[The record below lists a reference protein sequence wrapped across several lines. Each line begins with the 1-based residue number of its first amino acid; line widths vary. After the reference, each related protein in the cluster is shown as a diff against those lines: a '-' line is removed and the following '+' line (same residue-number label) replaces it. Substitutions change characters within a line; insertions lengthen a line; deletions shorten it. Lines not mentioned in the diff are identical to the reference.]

1 MANVFKTV
9 LTYQLDGSNRDFNIP
24 FEYLARKFVVVTLI
38 GVDRKVLTIN
48 TDYRF
53 ATRTTISLTKAWGP
67 SDGYTTIELR
77 RVTSTTDRLVDFTDG
92 SILRAYDLNVAQIQ
106 TMHVAEE
113 ARDLTADTIGVNNDG
128 HLDARGRRIVNLAN
142 AIDDR
147 DAVPLGQLKT
157 MDKNSWQ
164 ARNDALRFRNEAETF
179 RNQAEGFKNE
189 SSTYA
194 TDTKQWR
201 DDAKGLRDEAE
212 KLKNT
217 AGQYAD
223 AAGSSAGNAKDSE
236 DEARRIVSSIRE
248 AGLIGYITRSSFE
261 KGFNVTLWNEV
272 LLWEEDGYYYRWDGA
287 LPKTVPAGST
297 PDSNWTNVGKLNGLD
312 EHSPENFGAIPNDP
326 SFDCLPAI
334 KLAIATGTLN
344 LNGDSTYHVTDE
356 VVIPSYLRGNLN
368 GATIKA
374 IGPTWPALK
383 AVVRVSK
390 FPIGTPTV
398 DVANTENQVRGLRLI
413 GSLNIDCADIASY
426 GFYARLMCAE
436 SEMGSIYAYNANR
449 YGIVMFA
456 CWYFQMGTLHANNCA
471 RGMALGYS
479 TEGEQG
485 DTYVNATHFPHISA
499 WGTDKSTGLG
509 YDPITDDASKYTIG
523 AGIIL
528 GRGLSTS
535 VGVLCSENTSG
546 AGVVTMDPA
555 AWDIGV
561 MYCEGNSKDFTQVG
575 EPKVSLLSA
584 KANSESHTLT
594 ISTLHLSAGCGILT
608 RSKQERVFIRSLY
621 RFDNSRTFHS
631 YCTEDTVEV
640 GSSNYYVL
648 NGHNGNAP
656 AALIKAP
663 INVDFARSGLTLS
676 EWTDTIIGH
685 FAGSTSEQQLYV
697 KLPASPNGLVL
708 QIDSEDG
715 TEHIAVSGTDFKA
728 SLIKKRLPSKLYE
741 IRIGEVSTVPV
752 ANCSVLVRSKKGDW
766 YYW

>member
-1 MANVFKTV
+1 MSTITQFPSGNTRYRIEF
-9 LTYQLDGSNRDFNIP
+9 D
-24 FEYLARKFVVVTLI
+24 YLARTFVVVTL
-38 GVDRKVLTIN
+38 VNSSNPAMNRVLEVGR
-48 TDYRF
+48 DYRF
-53 ATRTTISLTKAWGP
+53 LNPTM
-67 SDGYTTIELR
+67 IEMLADQSGFDVVR
-77 RVTSTTDRLVDFTDG
+77 IHRQTGTDLVVDFRNG
-92 SILRAYDLNVAQIQ
+92 SVLTASDLTNSELQAI
-106 TMHVAEE
+106 HIAEE
-113 ARDLTADTIGVNNDG
+113 GRDQTVD
-128 HLDARGRRIVNLAN
+128 LA
-142 AIDDR
+142 
-147 DAVPLGQLKT
+147 K
-157 MDKNSWQ
+157 
-164 ARNDALRFRNEAETF
+164 E
-179 RNQAEGFKNE
+179 
-189 SSTYA
+189 
-194 TDTKQWR
+194 
-201 DDAKGLRDEAE
+201 
-212 KLKNT
+212 
-217 AGQYAD
+217 YAD
-223 AAGSSAGNAKDSE
+223 AAGISAGNAKDSE

-344 LNGDSTYHVTDE
+344 LDGKSTYHVTDE

-383 AVVRVSK
+383 SVVRVSK

-398 DVANTENQVRGLRLI
+398 DVSNTESQVRGLRLT

-535 VGVLCSENTSG
+535 VGVICSENTAG

-561 MYCEGNSKDFTQVG
+561 MYCEGNSKDFTQEG
-575 EPKVSLLSA
+575 EPKVSLLSS

-608 RSKQERVFIRSLY
+608 RSRQERVLIRSLY

-631 YCTEDTVEV
+631 YCTADTVEV

-648 NGHNGNAP
+648 NGHNYNAP
-656 AALIKAP
+656 AALIKEP
-663 INVDFARSGLTLS
+663 LNVDFVRSGLTLS
-676 EWTDTIIGH
+676 EWTTTVIGH
-685 FAGSTSEQQLYV
+685 FAGSTAEQQLYV
-697 KLPASPNGLVL
+697 KLPASPSGLEL
-708 QIDSEDG
+708 QIASEDG
-715 TEHIAVSGTDFKA
+715 TEYITVTGTDFKA
-728 SLIKKRLPSKLYE
+728 SLTKQRLPSKLYE
-741 IRIGEVSTVPV
+741 IKIGGVSTVPV
-752 ANCSVLVRSKKGDW
+752 ADCSILVRSRKGDW

>member
-1 MANVFKTV
+1 MSTITQFPSGNTRYRIEF
-9 LTYQLDGSNRDFNIP
+9 D
-24 FEYLARKFVVVTLI
+24 YLARTFVVITL
-38 GVDRKVLTIN
+38 VNSSNPALNRVLEVGR
-48 TDYRF
+48 DYRF
-53 ATRTTISLTKAWGP
+53 LNPTM
-67 SDGYTTIELR
+67 IEM
-77 RVTSTTDRLVDFTDG
+77 LVDQSGFDIVRIHRQTGTDLVVDFRNG
-92 SILRAYDLNVAQIQ
+92 SVLTASDLTNSELQAI
-106 TMHVAEE
+106 HIAEE
-113 ARDLTADTIGVNNDG
+113 GRDQTVD
-128 HLDARGRRIVNLAN
+128 LA
-142 AIDDR
+142 
-147 DAVPLGQLKT
+147 K
-157 MDKNSWQ
+157 
-164 ARNDALRFRNEAETF
+164 E
-179 RNQAEGFKNE
+179 
-189 SSTYA
+189 
-194 TDTKQWR
+194 
-201 DDAKGLRDEAE
+201 
-212 KLKNT
+212 
-217 AGQYAD
+217 YAD
-223 AAGSSAGNAKDSE
+223 AAGISAGNAKDSE

-344 LNGDSTYHVTDE
+344 LDGKSTYHVTDE

-383 AVVRVSK
+383 SVVRVSK

-398 DVANTENQVRGLRLI
+398 DVANTESQVRGLRLT

-535 VGVLCSENTSG
+535 VGVICSENTAG

-561 MYCEGNSKDFTQVG
+561 MYCEGNSKDFTQEG
-575 EPKVSLLSA
+575 EPKVSLLSS

-608 RSKQERVFIRSLY
+608 RSRQERVLIRSLY

-631 YCTEDTVEV
+631 YCTADTVEV

-648 NGHNGNAP
+648 NGHNYNAP
-656 AALIKAP
+656 AALIKEP
-663 INVDFARSGLTLS
+663 LNVDFVRSGLTLS
-676 EWTDTIIGH
+676 EWTTTVIGH
-685 FAGSTSEQQLYV
+685 FAGSTAEQQLYV
-697 KLPASPNGLVL
+697 KLPASPSGLEL
-708 QIDSEDG
+708 QIASEDG
-715 TEHIAVSGTDFKA
+715 TEYITVTGTDFKA
-728 SLIKKRLPSKLYE
+728 SLTKQRLPSKLYE
-741 IRIGEVSTVPV
+741 IKIGEVSTVPV
-752 ANCSVLVRSKKGDW
+752 ADCSILVRSRKGDW

>member
-1 MANVFKTV
+1 MSTITQFPSGNTRYRIEF
-9 LTYQLDGSNRDFNIP
+9 D
-24 FEYLARKFVVVTLI
+24 YLARTFVVVTL
-38 GVDRKVLTIN
+38 VNSSNPALNRVLEVGR
-48 TDYRF
+48 DYRF
-53 ATRTTISLTKAWGP
+53 LNPTM
-67 SDGYTTIELR
+67 IEM
-77 RVTSTTDRLVDFTDG
+77 LVDQSGFDIVRIHRQTGTDLVVDFRNG
-92 SILRAYDLNVAQIQ
+92 SVLTASDLTNSELQAI
-106 TMHVAEE
+106 HIAEE
-113 ARDLTADTIGVNNDG
+113 GRDQTVD
-128 HLDARGRRIVNLAN
+128 LA
-142 AIDDR
+142 
-147 DAVPLGQLKT
+147 K
-157 MDKNSWQ
+157 
-164 ARNDALRFRNEAETF
+164 E
-179 RNQAEGFKNE
+179 
-189 SSTYA
+189 
-194 TDTKQWR
+194 
-201 DDAKGLRDEAE
+201 
-212 KLKNT
+212 
-217 AGQYAD
+217 YAD
-223 AAGSSAGNAKDSE
+223 AAGISAGNAKDSE

-312 EHSPENFGAIPNDP
+312 DHSPENFGAIPNDP

-344 LNGDSTYHVTDE
+344 LDGKSTYHVTDE

-383 AVVRVSK
+383 SVVRVSK

-398 DVANTENQVRGLRLI
+398 DVANTESQVRGLRLT

-535 VGVLCSENTSG
+535 VGVICSENTAG

-555 AWDIGV
+555 AWDIGA
-561 MYCEGNSKDFTQVG
+561 MYCEGNSKDFTQEG
-575 EPKVSLLSA
+575 EPKVSLLSS

-608 RSKQERVFIRSLY
+608 RSRQERVLIRSLY

-631 YCTEDTVEV
+631 YCTADTVEV

-648 NGHNGNAP
+648 NGHNYNAP
-656 AALIKAP
+656 AALIKEP
-663 INVDFARSGLTLS
+663 LNVDFVRSGLTLS
-676 EWTDTIIGH
+676 EWTTTVIGH
-685 FAGSTSEQQLYV
+685 FAGSTAEQQLYV
-697 KLPASPNGLVL
+697 KLPASPSGLEL
-708 QIDSEDG
+708 QIASEDG
-715 TEHIAVSGTDFKA
+715 TEYITVTGTDFKA
-728 SLIKKRLPSKLYE
+728 SLTKQRLPSKLYE
-741 IRIGEVSTVPV
+741 IKIGGVSTVPV
-752 ANCSVLVRSKKGDW
+752 ADCSILVRSRKGDW